1 MGSSCGCD
9 LKVSD
14 PRTSSSADDDQSS
27 QHEVMDL
34 PHFHN
39 IRTVC
44 RKTLCSWD
52 TLTSEVKLAPQQEQP
67 QQQPDEE
74 EEQDLVSLTSSS
86 TTSSEASFYK
96 VWEAQV
102 IDGVEMEKPCSAQT
116 NGRFGLSILR
126 QLE

>member
-14 PRTSSSADDDQSS
+14 PRTSSCADDDQS

-52 TLTSEVKLAPQQEQP
+52 TLTSDVKLTPQQE
-67 QQQPDEE
+67 QPDEE